1 MTETSLYKN
10 EYGLQ
15 IQPQYAFRDEWQALA
30 ERENLQFEVLDLSMP
45 SALADEEQHRM
56 YRDWYRESRR
66 AVSLHGVFIDIN
78 PGSGDPAFRE
88 LSARR
93 CEESCEAALEIGA
106 ENIVFHSSALPFL
119 GGLYLDVWAE
129 RCAAFFEELAEK
141 YSLRIFIENSQA
153 VSPKP
158 LRTMMDRISNPGIG
172 VCLDIGHVNYT
183 PVPLETWMDTLWDRI
198 GYFHL
203 SDNNG
208 VDDDHL
214 PIGEGTVDWEKA
226 DRLWKQL
233 NRKVPLTLEVGGP
246 DGVRKSLAFLKGQ
259 GYFGIL
265 GT

>member
-1 MTETSLYKN
+1 MIDTSLYKN

-141 YSLRIFIENSQA
+141 YSLRIFIENS
-153 VSPKP
+153 
-158 LRTMMDRISNPGIG
+158 
-172 VCLDIGHVNYT
+172 DIGHVNYT

-208 VDDDHL
+208 VYDDHL

-246 DGVRKSLAFLKGQ
+246 DGVRKSLAFLKGH

>member
-93 CEESCEAALEIGA
+93 CE
-106 ENIVFHSSALPFL
+106 
-119 GGLYLDVWAE
+119 
-129 RCAAFFEELAEK
+129 
-141 YSLRIFIENSQA
+141 
-153 VSPKP
+153 
-158 LRTMMDRISNPGIG
+158 
-172 VCLDIGHVNYT
+172 
-183 PVPLETWMDTLWDRI
+183 
-198 GYFHL
+198 
-203 SDNNG
+203 
-208 VDDDHL
+208 
-214 PIGEGTVDWEKA
+214 
-226 DRLWKQL
+226 
-233 NRKVPLTLEVGGP
+233 
-246 DGVRKSLAFLKGQ
+246 
-259 GYFGIL
+259 
-265 GT
+265 

>member
-56 YRDWYRESRR
+56 YR
-66 AVSLHGVFIDIN
+66 
-78 PGSGDPAFRE
+78 

-158 LRTMMDRISNPGIG
+158 LRMMMDRISNPGIG

-208 VDDDHL
+208 VYDDHL

-246 DGVRKSLAFLKGQ
+246 DGVRKSLAFLKGH